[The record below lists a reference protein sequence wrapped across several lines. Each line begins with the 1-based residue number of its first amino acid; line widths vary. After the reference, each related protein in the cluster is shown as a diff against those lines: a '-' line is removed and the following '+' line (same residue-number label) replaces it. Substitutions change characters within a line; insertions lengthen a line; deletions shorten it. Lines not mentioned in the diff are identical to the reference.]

1 MTAGTFPHSI
11 SSNLCRRMTGPGY
24 TVELDWRGESAYY
37 IEPDRRLWLFAAYW
51 GGTGSL
57 EHIHAVWEYPNGRR
71 VALTPEER
79 LETLRRV
86 LATIKANDNFPM
98 RCGELEQA

>member
-1 MTAGTFPHSI
+1 MSESHHARPAEE
-11 SSNLCRRMTGPGY
+11 RY

-37 IEPDRRLWLFAAYW
+37 VEPDRRLWLFAAYW

-57 EHIHAVWEYPNGRR
+57 EHIHAAWEYGDGRR

-79 LETLRRV
+79 RETLTRV
-86 LATIKANDNFPM
+86 LAWIRRTEPFPM
-98 RCGELEQA
+98 RCAELEEG